1 MKVGRGSSRRRLR
14 VSLWIAGLALLFAVY
29 SSGLS
34 HNPPGFYLDETG
46 LAYNAYL
53 VAHTGAG
60 EFGPRLPLFFQYY
73 SDSFIQTVNPTQIY
87 LLAVVFRFFPPSIL
101 LARLFSAFCI
111 FSACLLLGLLARR
124 MSGRRT
130 IGVIVAATALLTPW
144 FFEARGLL
152 IESQFAPMA
161 LAPFLLTLYHV
172 HKKESWNWID
182 VAMLAAT
189 LDLVTYSTISGRV
202 AGPLLAP
209 GLLFFATT
217 KQRLISVVR
226 TGLLYGVTL
235 FPILLFNRSHP
246 GLLSKRAYEISYIRP
261 GVPWS
266 EVASRFTDRYLE
278 DQGLTGLLLNGDPHP
293 RHHVPGSGALF
304 FATFILVL
312 IGLFVVV
319 VRRRHEPWWRFV
331 LYGLVIAIV
340 PGAIA
345 IHPFHGMRLMTYPVF
360 LLLLTVPALEWL
372 FARSSQRSD
381 PADIIVPRAARLL
394 ILCSVLALTAIEA
407 YRFQT
412 VFRREGP
419 KRSFEFD
426 VPYKA
431 AYVAATKQPAR
442 PIYLEDGKWGPAYI
456 HALWYATLEKRPT
469 SEFVHL
475 KPGTRPPAGT
485 VVISSADNCEHCE
498 TITRAGVYHVYK
510 SL

>member
-1 MKVGRGSSRRRLR
+1 MIGLSRRRLR
-14 VSLWIAGLALLFAVY
+14 VSLWIAALALLFAFY

-34 HNPPGFYLDETG
+34 RNPPGFYLDETG

-60 EFGPRLPLFFQYY
+60 EFGPRFPLFFQYY
-73 SDSFIQTVNPTQIY
+73 SDSFIQTINPTQIY

-111 FSACLLLGLLARR
+111 FSGCLLLGLLAQRI
-124 MSGRRT
+124 SGRRT

-152 IESQFAPMA
+152 IESQFAPVPLA
-161 LAPFLLTLYHV
+161 LFLFTLYHV
-172 HKKESWNWID
+172 QRKESWNWIE
-182 VAMLAAT
+182 ASMLAAS
-189 LDLVTYSTISGRV
+189 LALVTYSTISGRV
-202 AGPLLAP
+202 AGPLLAL

-217 KQRLISVVR
+217 RQRLLSVVK
-226 TGLLYGVTL
+226 TGLFYGVTL
-235 FPILLFNRSHP
+235 FPIAIFNWRHP

-266 EVASRFTDRYLE
+266 EIASRFIDRYLE
-278 DQGLTGLLLNGDPHP
+278 DQSVTGLLLNGDPHP
-293 RHHVPGSGALF
+293 RHHVPGSGGAVF

-312 IGLFVVV
+312 IGLLIVVIY
-319 VRRRHEPWWRFV
+319 RRRDPWWRFI
-331 LYGLVIAIV
+331 LYGLAIAIV

-360 LLLLTVPALEWL
+360 LLIVTVPALEWL
-372 FARSSQRSD
+372 LDRGKQPIGERVAEDLF
-381 PADIIVPRAARLL
+381 PRRARLM
-394 ILCSVLALTAIEA
+394 ILFAILALTTREA

-412 VFRREGP
+412 VFHREGP

-431 AYVAATKQPAR
+431 AYAAATKQPAR
-442 PIYLEDGKWGPAYI
+442 PIYLEDGMWGPAYI
-456 HALWYATLEKRPT
+456 HAFWYATLEKRPT

-475 KPGTRPPAGT
+475 KPGARPPAGSI
-485 VVISSADNCEHCE
+485 VISSADKCQNCE
-498 TITRAGVYHVYK
+498 TLMRPGVYHVYK